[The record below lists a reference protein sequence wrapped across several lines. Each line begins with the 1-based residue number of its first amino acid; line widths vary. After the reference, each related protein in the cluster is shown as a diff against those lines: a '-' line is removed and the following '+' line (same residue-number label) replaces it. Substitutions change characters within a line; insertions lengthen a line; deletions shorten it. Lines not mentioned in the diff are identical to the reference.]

1 MFKPKK
7 TRPAGSAEAQ
17 GYNSSEV
24 ARICGVSLRQLQWW
38 DERSVVS
45 PRQDGHKRIYMP
57 EEVVE
62 ISVIAEL
69 RRKGFSLQKIRRV
82 LRFLQ
87 KDMGK
92 RLSEALGSQADVHL
106 LTDGKSIYMEDAPDR
121 IIDLLKNAR
130 QPMFLVC
137 VTDQAR
143 RLNGAVAERKPARSE
158 TAVPARKARAV

>member
-1 MFKPKK
+1 MFKGKK
-7 TRPAGSAEAQ
+7 PRAAVSPEAP
-17 GYNSSEV
+17 GYNSSDV

-45 PRQDGHKRIYMP
+45 PRQNGHKRIYMP

-92 RLSEALGSQADVHL
+92 RLVEAMAASADVHL
-106 LTDGKSIYMEDAPDR
+106 LTDGKSIYLEDTPGR
-121 IIDLLKNAR
+121 VIDLLKNAR

-137 VTDQAR
+137 VTDQVKR
-143 RLNGAVAERKPARSE
+143 MTAVAERKPARSE
-158 TAVPARKARAV
+158 TGTPTRKSRAV